1 MGQVVLD
8 FKSELPVFDANVAL
22 GRRHNR
28 RVSVDTTEGTLEEMG
43 RAGVDRAVVYS
54 PHAASFDCQVGNLL
68 LQQAVKDECR
78 LVPQYVCTP
87 AADDLDSFAN
97 QVFESRIRSVRI
109 FPKLHNYPFRDW
121 VVKPWLDWLA
131 VDSLPVWIPVDQFDP
146 SELYDTVKNHP
157 ALSVVLSE
165 LHYAQTPWVIP
176 LLRSLPNVYVEI
188 SRFFIAGA
196 LDRLID
202 VIGERRILFGSR
214 FPDSPIAPQLYNL
227 YRCGLSESTLT
238 AICSGNLERL
248 LMLE

>member
-109 FPKLHNYPFRDW
+109 FPKL
-121 VVKPWLDWLA
+121 
-131 VDSLPVWIPVDQFDP
+131 
-146 SELYDTVKNHP
+146 
-157 ALSVVLSE
+157 
-165 LHYAQTPWVIP
+165 
-176 LLRSLPNVYVEI
+176 
-188 SRFFIAGA
+188 
-196 LDRLID
+196 
-202 VIGERRILFGSR
+202 GSW
-214 FPDSPIAPQLYNL
+214 
-227 YRCGLSESTLT
+227 
-238 AICSGNLERL
+238 
-248 LMLE
+248 